1 MSLRDE
7 IAHRLCE
14 RLGDHW
20 VLNSG
25 LYRSDADAILALV
38 GAHLGSDS
46 GPKLSSNDPEPDT
59 RWQHRNGNVYQ
70 VVLITNLP
78 DEERYP
84 KTIVYRNVSNGTYWY
99 RRADDWHRIFV
110 RVA

>member
-38 GAHLGSDS
+38 RAHLTSDEALERARRQLAFHPYVLAAILAAL
-46 GPKLSSNDPEPDT
+46 GDT
-59 RWQHRNGNVYQ
+59 H
-70 VVLITNLP
+70 
-78 DEERYP
+78 D
-84 KTIVYRNVSNGTYWY
+84 
-99 RRADDWHRIFV
+99 
-110 RVA
+110 

>member
-38 GAHLGSDS
+38 LAHLTSDEAVTR
-46 GPKLSSNDPEPDT
+46 GVRRWFENEEITDVEPEIFDEWVNDF
-59 RWQHRNGNVYQ
+59 
-70 VVLITNLP
+70 
-78 DEERYP
+78 
-84 KTIVYRNVSNGTYWY
+84 
-99 RRADDWHRIFV
+99 RAAIL
-110 RVA
+110 AALGEGE

>member
-38 GAHLGSDS
+38 RAHLTSEEAVKRMLDAYV
-46 GPKLSSNDPEPDT
+46 NEPP
-59 RWQHRNGNVYQ
+59 RGNVH
-70 VVLITNLP
+70 NLFHAAILAALG
-78 DEERYP
+78 D
-84 KTIVYRNVSNGTYWY
+84 TH
-99 RRADDWHRIFV
+99 D
-110 RVA
+110 